1 MSTTRCFVAKNSW
14 RRGTKSERFAL
25 PRTMSASKRAAAAS
39 GKAWGMQPVSTV
51 IAPGLSFLARRSAWR
66 TLWSLWAVTV
76 QELTTTTP
84 AASSGAAWVKP
95 AASRASSMAWDSY

>member
-1 MSTTRCFVAKNSW
+1 
-14 RRGTKSERFAL
+14 
-25 PRTMSASKRAAAAS
+25 MSASKRAAAAS

-51 IAPGLSFLARRSAWR
+51 TAPGLSFLARRSAWR

-76 QELTTTTP
+76 H
-84 AASSGAAWVKP
+84 SSGAAWVKP